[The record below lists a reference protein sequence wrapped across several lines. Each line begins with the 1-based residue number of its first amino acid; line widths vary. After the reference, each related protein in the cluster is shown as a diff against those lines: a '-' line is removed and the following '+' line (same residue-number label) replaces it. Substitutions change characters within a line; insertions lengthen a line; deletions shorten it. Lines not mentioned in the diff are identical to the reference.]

1 MNEFTVLFSP
11 STCGAYVPGI
21 NTSDIPEDV
30 IEVPRAYWLSLLQQL
45 AMSPKKISV
54 NPDNGYPILVDPPP
68 LTSGQAAENEYAWRN
83 AQLSAT
89 DRLVARDRDE
99 MDDGSG
105 TTLDQT
111 QYTQLQT
118 YRRAL
123 RDWPQDELFPAA
135 EYRPVAPPWLAEQHQ

>member
-21 NTSDIPEDV
+21 NDVDIPQDA
-30 IEVPRAYWLSLLQQL
+30 IEIPKAYWLSLLQQL
-45 AMSPKKISV
+45 ALSPKRISV
-54 NPDNGYPILVDPPP
+54 NADNGYPILVDPPP
-68 LTSGQAAENEYAWRN
+68 LTADLAAANELAWRN
-83 AQLSAT
+83 GQLTAT

-99 MDDGSG
+99 MDDGGG

-111 QYTQLQT
+111 QYTQLQA

-123 RDWPQDELFPAA
+123 RDWPQDQWFPAA
-135 EYRPVAPPWLAEQHQ
+135 EHRPVAPLWLATQLQ

>member
-11 STCGAYVPGI
+11 STCGAYIPGI
-21 NTSDIPEDV
+21 NDVDIPLDV
-30 IEVPRAYWLSLLQQL
+30 IEIPKAYWLSLLQQL
-45 AMSPKKISV
+45 AVSPKRISV

-68 LTSGQAAENEYAWRN
+68 LTADQAAANEYDWRN
-83 AQLSAT
+83 GQLALT

-99 MDDGSG
+99 MDDGGG
-105 TTLDQT
+105 TTLDQN
-111 QYTQLQT
+111 QYTQLQA

-135 EYRPVAPPWLAEQHQ
+135 EHRPVAPSWLATQLQ